1 MADILE
7 DEWWKQDKQQQKDRS
22 HVKKSKRKNI
32 DENPSSDHEKEDETL
47 NKKRRKRQRITE
59 EILSDNGGDEASLLS
74 MINAYCGKAPSLK
87 TDDFDFQSDYFTLCN
102 IEKSYTI
109 SSYLKAI
116 FPKWTKKVNSFQT
129 KMSPLILVLCGNALR
144 ASHLNGDCKS
154 FKGDNCK
161 SIKLFSRHM
170 KLKDQAKTL
179 KNNIVHFAV
188 GTPARV
194 AALLKDDLLSLE
206 HTKFVI
212 LDWNWRDIKLK
223 RMIDIPEVCAS
234 LILLIRD
241 HILPSCKNSNS
252 RIGLF

>member
-1 MADILE
+1 MADVLD
-7 DEWWKQDKQQQKDRS
+7 DEWWKEDKNKQKDRS
-22 HVKKSKRKNI
+22 HVKKSKRKVDDNHTADQDDKV
-32 DENPSSDHEKEDETL
+32 DEAL

-59 EILSDNGGDEASLLS
+59 EILPDNGGDRASLQT
-74 MINAYCGKAPSLK
+74 MITSYCGKAASLK
-87 TDDFDFQSDYFTLCN
+87 IDDFDFQSDYFAICN
-102 IEKSYTI
+102 IEKNFTI

-116 FPKWTKKVNSFQT
+116 FPKWTKKVNSFQS
-129 KMSPLILVLCGNALR
+129 KMSPLIIVLCGNALR

-179 KNNIVHFAV
+179 KSSIVHFAV

-206 HTKFVI
+206 HTKFI
-212 LDWNWRDIKLK
+212 IFDWNWRDVKMK
-223 RMIDIPEVCAS
+223 RMVDVPEVCAS

-241 HILPSCKNSNS
+241 HVLPSCKNNKT